1 METLRVTSP
10 AFADGG
16 LIPVEHTG
24 FGADRSPELRLEGLY
39 AGALSLAVI
48 LDDMGHPIPAYNHWT
63 IWNLPP
69 RPVIPGGI
77 PQGER
82 VEALGEAVQ
91 GRGYGRNRYRGPKP
105 PFHWSH
111 LYHFNV
117 YALDCVL
124 DLPPTARKKD
134 LLAAMEG
141 HILQN
146 ALLTGHYR

>member
-1 METLRVTSP
+1 MEDLTLAVPT
-10 AFADGG
+10 
-16 LIPVEHTG
+16 L
-24 FGADRSPELRLEGLY
+24 FGLEGLC

-69 RPVIPGGI
+69 QPVIPGGI

-82 VEALGEAVQ
+82 VEALGGAVQ